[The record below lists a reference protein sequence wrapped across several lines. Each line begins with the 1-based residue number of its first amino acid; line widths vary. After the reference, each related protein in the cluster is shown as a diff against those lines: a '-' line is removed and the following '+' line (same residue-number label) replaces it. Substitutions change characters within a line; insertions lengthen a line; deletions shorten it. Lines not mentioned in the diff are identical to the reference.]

1 MQGKVAN
8 GLFAI
13 KTGIFGDLLGWNVS
27 LAEQKTWEIVDFGL
41 QSEALEPKKPSES
54 IHSLL
59 LSPEMGWSK
68 PCEN

>member
-1 MQGKVAN
+1 
-8 GLFAI
+8 LI
-13 KTGIFGDLLGWNVS
+13 PS

-59 LSPEMGWSK
+59 LSPELGWSK